1 MEPKPDGYRIRNP
14 AILEDNPMANFEIC
28 LHYRTRKLAELQAA
42 RCATD
47 PGIRC
52 AHTTMAHHYAELIR
66 MAEFSYA

>member
-1 MEPKPDGYRIRNP
+1 
-14 AILEDNPMANFEIC
+14 MANFEIC